1 MFNHN
6 QRLVYRWGSLFI
18 LPLFIYR
25 SSHKYLYVTWKLL
38 DTNYKWHN
46 TVFIDEDLRYIWFDF
61 FNWRIN
67 WHLKLS
73 RDSVSKKGKQ
83 PLVYLN
89 LILSAKSTFSY
100 RCMFRWI
107 ERKKI
112 TIIRRCHTLCK
123 SVEIDKDAK
132 FKYDEEVNP
141 MNFRF

>member
-25 SSHKYLYVTWKLL
+25 PSHKYLYVTCKLL
-38 DTNYKWHN
+38 DTIYKWHN

-61 FNWRIN
+61 FNWKIN
-67 WHLKLS
+67 WHLELS

-123 SVEIDKDAK
+123 SVEIEKDAK

>member
-18 LPLFIYR
+18 LLLFIYR
-25 SSHKYLYVTWKLL
+25 SSHKYLNVTCKLL
-38 DTNYKWHN
+38 DTIYKWHN

-61 FNWRIN
+61 FNWKIN
-67 WHLKLS
+67 WHLELS